1 MPKRINHSKKKKS
14 KKHVKKTKKKI
25 KALEKLRGKKRV
37 RGVRS
42 FKYRLIPPFVYV
54 EIQLNKKDKEFRYNV
69 SEPELNP
76 EEKSAHEK
84 IVNGLL
90 EILDIELS
98 SIKKRGEALNYL
110 KEQINKILDE
120 HEIKLSKES
129 LAKILYYVQRN
140 FVGLNEIEP
149 MMQDPEIEDV
159 SCNGVAVPLYIV
171 HRKYGSIKS
180 NIVYNDEKKLRDFV
194 VKLAE
199 RCGRFISYA
208 EPLLDGTLPDGSR
221 VQATFAADVTTKG
234 PTFTIRKFVP
244 EPYSPIDLMNKKTVN
259 SEILAYLWLAIENGT
274 SVLISGGA
282 GTGKT
287 TLLNVLLMFVPVES
301 KIISIE
307 DTRELNLSHENW
319 IPSVTRVG
327 FAKGYG
333 EVTMFDLLRESF
345 RQTPDYVIV
354 GEVRGKEAYVMFQG
368 MASGIPAMGTMHAGR
383 IEDVIYRLETPPI
396 NLSPSLVDT
405 LDLIIVMIHA
415 REKGESARRVKE
427 IVEIESVDVETGK
440 ARTSD
445 VYRWSPNE
453 DKFNFK
459 GVSWLLQETAAH
471 KGVEVIELVKEIQR
485 RKKILELMQQK
496 GITNYKDVVAVLSE
510 YRKNPE
516 KVLKDYRII

>member
-1 MPKRINHSKKKKS
+1 MPEREKDSKYNLS
-14 KKHVKKTKKKI
+14 SPLV
-25 KALEKLRGKKRV
+25 
-37 RGVRS
+37 S
-42 FKYRLIPPFVYV
+42 V
-54 EIQLNKKDKEFRYNV
+54 EIKWNDKNKEFLYNV
-69 SEPELNP
+69 IEPQLTKD
-76 EEKSAHEK
+76 EKDTQKK

-110 KEQINKILDE
+110 KEQISKILDE
-120 HEIKLSKES
+120 YEIKLSEAS
-129 LAKILYYVQRN
+129 LNKIIYYVQRD

-149 MMQDPEIEDV
+149 FMQDPEIEDI
-159 SCNGVAVPLYIV
+159 SCDGMEIPIFIV

-180 NIVYNDEKKLRDFV
+180 NIVYNEEKRLKDFV

-221 VQATFAADVTTKG
+221 VQATFATDVTTKG
-234 PTFTIRKFVP
+234 PSFTIRKFVP
-244 EPYSPIDLMNKKTVN
+244 EPYSPIDLINKKTIN
-259 SEILAYLWLAIENGT
+259 PEMLAYLWLAVENGS

-287 TLLNVLLMFVPVES
+287 TLLNVLLMFIPTQL

-307 DTRELNLSHENW
+307 DTRELNIPHENW

-333 EVTMFDLLRESF
+333 EVTMFDLLKESF
-345 RQTPDYVIV
+345 RQTPDYVVV

-383 IEDVIYRLETPPI
+383 VEDVIYRLETPPI

-415 REKGESARRVKE
+415 REKNESARRVKE
-427 IVEIESVDVETGK
+427 IVEIESVSAETGK
-440 ARTSD
+440 ARTNN
-445 VYRWSPNE
+445 VYHWSPKE
-453 DKFNFK
+453 DKFNYK
-459 GVSWLLQETAAH
+459 GVSWLLQQIAVQ
-471 KGVEVIELVKEIQR
+471 KGVETSDLLKEIQR
-485 RKKILELMQQK
+485 RKELLEIIHKKQLS
-496 GITNYKDVVAVLSE
+496 NFKDVVKIISD
-510 YRKNPE
+510 YRKEPE
-516 KVLKDYRII
+516 KTFEKLKS

>member
-1 MPKRINHSKKKKS
+1 MPEEEKDFKYNLASPLVSVEIKWNEKKK
-14 KKHVKKTKKKI
+14 
-25 KALEKLRGKKRV
+25 E
-37 RGVRS
+37 
-42 FKYRLIPPFVYV
+42 
-54 EIQLNKKDKEFRYNV
+54 YNYIV
-69 SEPELNP
+69 TEPELTK
-76 EEKSAHEK
+76 EEKSTHEK

-120 HEIKLSKES
+120 YEIKLSEKN
-129 LAKILYYVQRN
+129 LAKILYYVQRD

-149 MMQDPEIEDV
+149 FMQDPNIEDI
-159 SCNGVAVPLYIV
+159 SCDGVGIPIFIV

-180 NIVYNDEKKLRDFV
+180 NIVYNDDKRLKDFV

-199 RCGRFISYA
+199 RCGRFVSYA

-221 VQATFAADVTTKG
+221 VQATFASDVTTKG
-234 PTFTIRKFVP
+234 PSFTIRKFVP
-244 EPYSPIDLMNKKTVN
+244 EPYSPIDLINKKTVDP
-259 SEILAYLWLAIENGT
+259 EMLAYLWLAVENG
-274 SVLISGGA
+274 SSILISGGA

-287 TLLNVLLMFVPVES
+287 TLLNVLLMFIPTQL

-307 DTRELNLSHENW
+307 DTRELNIPHENW

-333 EVTMFDLLRESF
+333 EVTMFDLLKESF
-345 RQTPDYVIV
+345 RQTPDYVVV

-383 IEDVIYRLETPPI
+383 VEDVIYRLETPPI

-415 REKGESARRVKE
+415 REKGESARRIKE
-427 IVEIESVDVETGK
+427 IVEIESIAPETGK
-440 ARTSD
+440 ARTND
-445 VYRWSPNE
+445 VYRWSPKE
-453 DKFNFK
+453 DNFNFK
-459 GVSWLLQETAAH
+459 GVSWLLQQIAVQE
-471 KGVEVIELVKEIQR
+471 GVETSDLLKEIKR
-485 RKKILELMQQK
+485 RKELLEIIHKKQINNFM
-496 GITNYKDVVAVLSE
+496 DVVAIISD
-510 YRKNPE
+510 YRKDPE
-516 KVLKDYRII
+516 KTLEKLKS